1 MNKLG
6 FSRKEMFDP
15 VTGETVIIDKD
26 FNSLKTEREAYLEE
40 SNNRLRDICIKK
52 IDTTMIGALD
62 AIESEIAL
70 FSENLADSD
79 KIKLRGLYS
88 KVRSR
93 VLDNGNNQK
102 RAIVEEFK
110 HYTIDWQKY
119 KITMQV
125 KSKD

>member
-1 MNKLG
+1 MNKVG

-40 SNNRLRDICIKK
+40 SNNRLRGICIKK

-62 AIESEIAL
+62 AIESEISL

>member
-1 MNKLG
+1 MNKVG

-26 FNSLKTEREAYLEE
+26 LNSLKTEREAYLEE

-62 AIESEIAL
+62 AIESEISL

>member
-1 MNKLG
+1 
-6 FSRKEMFDP
+6 MFDP

-62 AIESEIAL
+62 AIESEISL

>member
-1 MNKLG
+1 MNKVG